1 MKCAH
6 LTNWICILWSWAL
19 EVLLPTSWYIVY
31 WCLLMFIDVYWCLLM
46 FIDVY
51 CYQFVPHVLVPAR
64 LGLTSSH
71 VHSRFARFFVSAN
84 FCRFLPGWPKTLEV
98 AAAANNVARLWRGS
112 PSLRLCLE
120 LFQDA
125 NHERKTTEMP
135 RSVVISFKIKKH
147 KAHPVDTALPANGIW
162 NTNLLCPCWP
172 PESPRRRLWTL
183 APRCFS

>member
-19 EVLLPTSWYIVY
+19 EVLLRTSWYIVY
-31 WCLLMFIDVYWCLLM
+31 WCLLMFIDVYWCLLLP
-46 FIDVY
+46 I
-51 CYQFVPHVLVPAR
+51 CSACPCSCAG

-112 PSLRLCLE
+112 PSLRLCLQ